1 MHKHNS
7 KPAGRASTLLFAGFL
22 AVFLLG
28 VVLNIGFLFFQ
39 YNTNFVIGTTG
50 FVQEMIWRV
59 ILSVVAA
66 VIFIVCLAK
75 SKKAS
80 SLLAVF
86 GYVAGAIG
94 CAVFSFFLLRA
105 LVQDIPYLS
114 RPETT
119 YLNHLEF
126 DSSTIG
132 DGPASY
138 YVQGMGIDGER
149 HSFDIGRKTYT
160 EGREMWYENFD
171 LRAKIKYLPHTG
183 VVMSVDFLDSI
194 DDEAYRLY
202 PSLLSDDWHSFSIQ
216 ICNQVYSVPTPLS
229 TFLEAGWT
237 MEEEYAGR
245 QLQGADEP
253 YESYDDIS
261 VWLTNENG
269 QKISVSVCN
278 TSKNAIDITQGTVGY
293 LHVIYGNLDFSG
305 ADLQIPGGLM
315 LGWSTKEDIA
325 ALYGRPYEAVNDRLY
340 TYQEEGSGTSYYR
353 LGFSEEGFLE
363 DIAIRNLPYGR
374 EQ

>member
-7 KPAGRASTLLFAGFL
+7 KPAGRATTLLFAGFL

-50 FVQEMIWRV
+50 FVQEAIWRV

-149 HSFDIGRKTYT
+149 YSFDIGRKTYT

-325 ALYGRPYEAVNDRLY
+325 ALYGRPYETVNDRLY
-340 TYQEEGSGTSYYR
+340 TYQEEGSATSYYR

>member
-7 KPAGRASTLLFAGFL
+7 KPAGRATTLLFAGFL

-50 FVQEMIWRV
+50 FVQEAIWRV

-138 YVQGMGIDGER
+138 YVQGWELTANGI
-149 HSFDIGRKTYT
+149 
-160 EGREMWYENFD
+160 
-171 LRAKIKYLPHTG
+171 
-183 VVMSVDFLDSI
+183 
-194 DDEAYRLY
+194 
-202 PSLLSDDWHSFSIQ
+202 LL
-216 ICNQVYSVPTPLS
+216 T
-229 TFLEAGWT
+229 
-237 MEEEYAGR
+237 
-245 QLQGADEP
+245 
-253 YESYDDIS
+253 
-261 VWLTNENG
+261 
-269 QKISVSVCN
+269 
-278 TSKNAIDITQGTVGY
+278 
-293 LHVIYGNLDFSG
+293 
-305 ADLQIPGGLM
+305 
-315 LGWSTKEDIA
+315 
-325 ALYGRPYEAVNDRLY
+325 
-340 TYQEEGSGTSYYR
+340 
-353 LGFSEEGFLE
+353 
-363 DIAIRNLPYGR
+363 
-374 EQ
+374 

>member
-7 KPAGRASTLLFAGFL
+7 KPAGRATTLLFAGFL

-28 VVLNIGFLFFQ
+28 VVLNISFLFFQ

-50 FVQEMIWRV
+50 FVQEAIWRV

-216 ICNQVYSVPTPLS
+216 ICNQIYSVPTPLS

-278 TSKNAIDITQGTVGY
+278 TTKNAIDITQGTVGY

-325 ALYGRPYEAVNDRLY
+325 ALYGRPYEAVNDLLY
-340 TYQEEGSGTSYYR
+340 TYQEEGSATSYYR

>member
-1 MHKHNS
+1 
-7 KPAGRASTLLFAGFL
+7 
-22 AVFLLG
+22 
-28 VVLNIGFLFFQ
+28 
-39 YNTNFVIGTTG
+39 
-50 FVQEMIWRV
+50 
-59 ILSVVAA
+59 
-66 VIFIVCLAK
+66 
-75 SKKAS
+75 
-80 SLLAVF
+80 
-86 GYVAGAIG
+86 
-94 CAVFSFFLLRA
+94 
-105 LVQDIPYLS
+105 
-114 RPETT
+114 
-119 YLNHLEF
+119 
-126 DSSTIG
+126 
-132 DGPASY
+132 
-138 YVQGMGIDGER
+138 
-149 HSFDIGRKTYT
+149 
-160 EGREMWYENFD
+160 
-171 LRAKIKYLPHTG
+171 
-183 VVMSVDFLDSI
+183 MSVDFLDSI

-340 TYQEEGSGTSYYR
+340 TYQEEGSATSYYR

>member
-7 KPAGRASTLLFAGFL
+7 KPAGRATTLLFAGFL

-50 FVQEMIWRV
+50 FVQEAIWRV

-216 ICNQVYSVPTPLS
+216 ICNQIYSVPTPLS

-278 TSKNAIDITQGTVGY
+278 TTKNAIDITQGTVGY

-325 ALYGRPYEAVNDRLY
+325 ALYGRPYEAVNDLLY
-340 TYQEEGSGTSYYR
+340 TYQEEGSATSYYR

>member
-1 MHKHNS
+1 
-7 KPAGRASTLLFAGFL
+7 
-22 AVFLLG
+22 
-28 VVLNIGFLFFQ
+28 
-39 YNTNFVIGTTG
+39 
-50 FVQEMIWRV
+50 
-59 ILSVVAA
+59 
-66 VIFIVCLAK
+66 
-75 SKKAS
+75 
-80 SLLAVF
+80 
-86 GYVAGAIG
+86 
-94 CAVFSFFLLRA
+94 
-105 LVQDIPYLS
+105 
-114 RPETT
+114 
-119 YLNHLEF
+119 
-126 DSSTIG
+126 
-132 DGPASY
+132 
-138 YVQGMGIDGER
+138 
-149 HSFDIGRKTYT
+149 
-160 EGREMWYENFD
+160 
-171 LRAKIKYLPHTG
+171 
-183 VVMSVDFLDSI
+183 
-194 DDEAYRLY
+194 
-202 PSLLSDDWHSFSIQ
+202 
-216 ICNQVYSVPTPLS
+216 
-229 TFLEAGWT
+229 

-340 TYQEEGSGTSYYR
+340 TYQEEGSATSYYR

>member
-1 MHKHNS
+1 
-7 KPAGRASTLLFAGFL
+7 
-22 AVFLLG
+22 
-28 VVLNIGFLFFQ
+28 
-39 YNTNFVIGTTG
+39 
-50 FVQEMIWRV
+50 
-59 ILSVVAA
+59 
-66 VIFIVCLAK
+66 
-75 SKKAS
+75 
-80 SLLAVF
+80 
-86 GYVAGAIG
+86 
-94 CAVFSFFLLRA
+94 
-105 LVQDIPYLS
+105 
-114 RPETT
+114 
-119 YLNHLEF
+119 
-126 DSSTIG
+126 
-132 DGPASY
+132 
-138 YVQGMGIDGER
+138 
-149 HSFDIGRKTYT
+149 
-160 EGREMWYENFD
+160 MWYENFD

-245 QLQGADEP
+245 QLQGADES

-340 TYQEEGSGTSYYR
+340 TYQEEGSATSYYR

-374 EQ
+374 EQYRKPPAPMPGAGGILIFQLVIMANTTRAATYCGPKTGQPVYHPLRALKGCLLDLGQDTSRACKPM

>member
-1 MHKHNS
+1 
-7 KPAGRASTLLFAGFL
+7 
-22 AVFLLG
+22 
-28 VVLNIGFLFFQ
+28 
-39 YNTNFVIGTTG
+39 
-50 FVQEMIWRV
+50 
-59 ILSVVAA
+59 
-66 VIFIVCLAK
+66 
-75 SKKAS
+75 
-80 SLLAVF
+80 
-86 GYVAGAIG
+86 
-94 CAVFSFFLLRA
+94 
-105 LVQDIPYLS
+105 
-114 RPETT
+114 
-119 YLNHLEF
+119 
-126 DSSTIG
+126 
-132 DGPASY
+132 
-138 YVQGMGIDGER
+138 
-149 HSFDIGRKTYT
+149 
-160 EGREMWYENFD
+160 
-171 LRAKIKYLPHTG
+171 
-183 VVMSVDFLDSI
+183 MSVDFLDSI

-237 MEEEYAGR
+237 IEEEYDGR

-269 QKISVSVCN
+269 QKIFVSVCN

-340 TYQEEGSGTSYYR
+340 TYQEEGSATSYYR

>member
-7 KPAGRASTLLFAGFL
+7 KPAGRATTLLFAGFL

-50 FVQEMIWRV
+50 FVQEAIWRV

-94 CAVFSFFLLRA
+94 CAVFSFFLLRV

-237 MEEEYAGR
+237 MEKEYAGR

-278 TSKNAIDITQGTVGY
+278 TTKNAIDITQGTVGY

-325 ALYGRPYEAVNDRLY
+325 VLYGRPYEAVNDRLY
-340 TYQEEGSGTSYYR
+340 TYQEEGSATSYYR

>member
-7 KPAGRASTLLFAGFL
+7 KPAGRATTLLFAGFL

-50 FVQEMIWRV
+50 FVQEAIWRV

-94 CAVFSFFLLRA
+94 CAVFSFFLLRV

-160 EGREMWYENFD
+160 EGRDMWYENFD

-237 MEEEYAGR
+237 MEKEYAGR

-278 TSKNAIDITQGTVGY
+278 TTKNAIDITQGTVGY

-325 ALYGRPYEAVNDRLY
+325 VLYGRPYEAVNDRLY
-340 TYQEEGSGTSYYR
+340 TYQEEGSATSYYR